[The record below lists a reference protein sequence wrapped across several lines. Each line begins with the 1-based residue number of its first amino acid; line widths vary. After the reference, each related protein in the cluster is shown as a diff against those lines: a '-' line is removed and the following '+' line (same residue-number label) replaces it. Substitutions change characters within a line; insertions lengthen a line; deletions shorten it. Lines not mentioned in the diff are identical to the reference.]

1 MENIRIST
9 YFFVFL
15 YMNTSFFRY
24 FCNTFHINRL
34 KNWLMNKKT
43 ILCIE
48 GFMMLLLATFLPLKI
63 GAQRVYQ
70 LSVDNVLPTNYIRT
84 IQQDKYGYLWFATT
98 SGLVRYDGYQ
108 TEVLKPSTAG
118 NRKFMQ
124 DSRILGIKPWGD
136 RFLWIRL
143 RGRLYSCYDIEKN
156 AFVDF
161 TGNGSYSQPIKGYTL
176 LSASEMMVWNEKGE
190 GKRIRFDGKNFAS
203 VKMSLPAS
211 DVINYIQA
219 GKKEL
224 LVAGDG
230 TIYQYKNGKF
240 VNIFS
245 SFVNKSVRKVTEAF
259 YWGGSVFLT
268 TNDGIYQYL
277 IESRQLVR
285 SAYNPKQ
292 PHVVLDNMGNA
303 IILAFDGS
311 DVFYLTSKKTYH
323 FEGIYN
329 QHLLQLNSEP
339 RYQFYAA
346 SDGKLWIST
355 YGNGLFSYDTQK
367 EKLESYADL
376 LPSPYIYT
384 PFVDKA
390 HNLWVSLENMGV
402 YVINFAQSEASY
414 LYYNCDRS
422 GINHEDDVRLLERVG
437 KSIYISNM
445 QNGSKVADGLLKN
458 FRSFDGYHDDVTAV
472 AQDAQGKLF
481 VGTRKNGIFDV
492 DGGRNHV
499 HSDDP
504 ASLGKGKL
512 SDILF
517 DRKNRMWVSLFDSG
531 LEVYL
536 NGKFVHVIESKS
548 LQARNM
554 EMDKLGN
561 IWLCTS
567 RGALR
572 FNPDEILRNHKA
584 FQMIHVSPTDQVN
597 DEVHSVYEDSKGRIW
612 IGSIGNGVKMI
623 DGKDTITYTTRD
635 GLADNNVQSIVEHR
649 KSGDVWL
656 GTDNGIS
663 RFRKGTF
670 NNFYFGANSL
680 ENACTEDNAVEL
692 DNGNLAFATHH
703 GVMTFNPGD
712 IHESKPAFPLAI
724 TKIEAN
730 GISIGELEEDEARL
744 DGTLTRAREFS
755 ISYHLNSLTFYFS
768 DFYYAKKNGSS
779 FTYYLKG
786 YDKGWSNLSRI
797 NFAQYR
803 NLPVGH
809 YTLHVRSCN
818 ANGVWSPEEV
828 TLKIEVRPP
837 FYATWW
843 AYLIYIALV
852 ALAIYYVYVNFRRIN
867 NLRNKVKVEN
877 QLTEYKLRFF
887 TNISHEFR
895 TPLTIIKGDMDRL
908 KTVDKVPGEMKQPL
922 SSMAKSVER
931 MMRLINQ
938 LLEFRK
944 MQNDKLQLALEK
956 TDVIAFLQDI
966 FLNFSNI
973 AEGKHINF
981 MFLPFDKSYEM
992 YVDRNYLD
1000 KIIYNLLSNALK
1012 YTPSHGDV
1020 ALRVSLNA
1028 NQHLLISVEDTGVGV
1043 EKAKQ
1048 GLLFQRFNRS
1058 SYSHDSIGIGL
1069 HLTAELVRVH
1079 HGEISYHDNQPHGS
1093 IFRVELP
1100 VDEKVYEEKD
1110 FMAVDNAVT
1119 QEENSKPRTVLEMEY
1134 REMPPKPLNHYR
1146 VLVVED
1152 DNDVRE
1158 FLKNELQRYF
1168 EIDLAADGQE
1178 AWEKMKEQKPDLV
1191 VSDVMMPRMSGYQL
1205 VKKVRSDSAL
1215 ADLPFILLTA
1225 LTADDKKLKGIDA
1238 GADAYIEKPFH
1249 TDILIAT
1256 CCQLLE
1262 QRNHLKQ
1269 VYGQQPA
1276 GSAKA
1281 VAPEV
1286 IRDEQDKKF
1295 QAVLDAWLAEHIT
1308 DPQLNIDSFA
1318 ESMGYGRTTFYKKM
1332 KSITGTTPN
1341 DYIRTLRMNKA
1352 AELLKDD
1359 RLTVAEVGYQVGIDD
1374 PYYFSKSF
1382 KNFFGVSP
1390 TKYRTGK

>member
-1 MENIRIST
+1 
-9 YFFVFL
+9 
-15 YMNTSFFRY
+15 
-24 FCNTFHINRL
+24 
-34 KNWLMNKKT
+34 MNKKR
-43 ILCIE
+43 ILRIE
-48 GFMMLLLATFLPLKI
+48 GFIMLLLATFLSPEI
-63 GAQRVYQ
+63 CAQSVYQ
-70 LSVDNVLPTNYIRT
+70 LSVENVLPTNYVRT

-98 SGLVRYDGYQ
+98 SGLARYDGYQ

-124 DSRILGIKPWGD
+124 DSRILGIKLWGD
-136 RFLWIRL
+136 RFLWVRL

-176 LSASEMMVWNEKGE
+176 LSASEMMAWNEKGE
-190 GKRIRFDGKNFAS
+190 GMRISFDGKNFAS
-203 VKMSLPAS
+203 VKMSFPVS
-211 DVINYIQA
+211 DVVNYIQA

-245 SFVNKSVRKVTEAF
+245 TFVNKSVRNVTEAS
-259 YWGGSVFLT
+259 YWGGSIFLT
-268 TNDGIYQYL
+268 TNDGIYQYQL
-277 IESRQLVR
+277 ESRQMVR

-292 PHVVLDNMGNA
+292 PHVGLDNMGNA
-303 IILAFDGS
+303 IILALDGS

-323 FEGIYN
+323 FGGIYN
-329 QHLLQLNSEP
+329 QQLLQLNSEP
-339 RYQFYAA
+339 RYQFYVA

-355 YGNGLFSYDTQK
+355 YGNGLFSYDTQN

-376 LPSPYIYT
+376 LPSPYVYT

-414 LYYNCDRS
+414 LYYNGDKAS
-422 GINHEDDVRLLERVG
+422 INHEDDVRLLKRVG
-437 KSIYISNM
+437 KRIYLSNM
-445 QNGSKVADGLLKN
+445 QNGSKVADGLLKGL
-458 FRSFDGYHDDVTAV
+458 RSFDGYHDDVTAV
-472 AQDAQGKLF
+472 AQDAKGKLF

-517 DRKNRMWVSLFDSG
+517 DRKNRMWVSLFDAG

-554 EMDKLGN
+554 EMDKQGN

-572 FNPDEILRNHKA
+572 FYPDEILRNHKA
-584 FQMIHVSPTDQVN
+584 YQMIHVSPTDQVN

-649 KSGDVWL
+649 QSGDVWL

-755 ISYHLNSLTFYFS
+755 ISYHLNSLTFHFS

-852 ALAIYYVYVNFRRIN
+852 VLAIYYVYVNFRRIN

-1048 GLLFQRFNRS
+1048 DLLFQRFNRS

-1100 VDEKVYEEKD
+1100 VDEKVYGEKD
-1110 FMAVDNAVT
+1110 FMAVDNVVT
-1119 QEENSKPRTVLEMEY
+1119 LEENSKPRTVLEMEY

-1158 FLKNELQRYF
+1158 FLKNELLRYF

-1205 VKKVRSDSAL
+1205 VKKVRNDSAL

-1269 VYGQQPA
+1269 VYGQQPV
-1276 GSAKA
+1276 GSTKA

-1286 IRDEQDKKF
+1286 IKDEQDQKF
-1295 QAVLDAWLAEHIT
+1295 QTILDVWLVEHIA

-1318 ESMGYGRTTFYKKM
+1318 ESMGYGRTTFYKKI
-1332 KSITGTTPN
+1332 KRITGTTPN
-1341 DYIRTLRMNKA
+1341 DYIRSLRMNKA

-1359 RLTVAEVGYQVGIDD
+1359 RLTVAEVGYQVGIGD

-1382 KNFFGVSP
+1382 KSFFGVSP

>member
-1 MENIRIST
+1 
-9 YFFVFL
+9 
-15 YMNTSFFRY
+15 
-24 FCNTFHINRL
+24 
-34 KNWLMNKKT
+34 MNKKT
-43 ILCIE
+43 ILCVE

-63 GAQRVYQ
+63 GAQSVYQ
-70 LSVDNVLPTNYIRT
+70 LSVDN
-84 IQQDKYGYLWFATT
+84 
-98 SGLVRYDGYQ
+98 
-108 TEVLKPSTAG
+108 E
-118 NRKFMQ
+118 
-124 DSRILGIKPWGD
+124 PWGD

-203 VKMSLPAS
+203 VKMSLPVS

-230 TIYQYKNGKF
+230 TIYQCKNGKF

-245 SFVNKSVRKVTEAF
+245 AFLNKSVRKVMEAS
-259 YWGGSVFLT
+259 YWGESIFLT

-292 PHVVLDNMGNA
+292 PHVVQDNMGNA

-376 LPSPYIYT
+376 LPSPYVYT

-414 LYYNCDRS
+414 LYYNGDRS
-422 GINHEDDVRLLERVG
+422 GINHEDDVRLLKRVG
-437 KSIYISNM
+437 NKIYISNLQISNM
-445 QNGSKVADGLLKN
+445 QNGSKVADGQLKN
-458 FRSFDGYHDDVTAV
+458 FRSFDSYHDDITSV
-472 AQDAQGKLF
+472 AQDAKGKLY
-481 VGTRKNGIFDV
+481 VGTRKKGVFDV
-492 DGGRNHV
+492 DGGKNHV
-499 HSDDP
+499 HSDSP
-504 ASLGKGKL
+504 ESIGKGKL

-517 DRKNRMWVSLFDSG
+517 DQKNRMWVSLFDAG

-536 NGKFVHVIESKS
+536 NGKFIHVIESKS

-554 EMDKLGN
+554 EMDKQGN

-649 KSGDVWL
+649 QSGDVWL

-744 DGTLTRAREFS
+744 DGPLTRAREFS

-786 YDKGWSNLSRI
+786 YDKSWSNLSRI

-818 ANGVWSPEEV
+818 ANGVWSPKEV

-895 TPLTIIKGDMDRL
+895 TPLTIIKGDIDRL

-1028 NQHLLISVEDTGVGV
+1028 NQHLLISVEDTGVGI
-1043 EKAKQ
+1043 EKSKQ
-1048 GLLFQRFNRS
+1048 EQLFQRFNRS

-1110 FMAVDNAVT
+1110 FMAEDNAVT
-1119 QEENSKPRTVLEMEY
+1119 QEENSKPRTALELEY

-1178 AWEKMKEQKPDLV
+1178 AWEKILEQKPDLV

-1215 ADLPFILLTA
+1215 TDLPFILLTA

-1269 VYGQQPA
+1269 VYGQQSA
-1276 GSAKA
+1276 GSVKA
-1281 VAPEV
+1281 AAPEV

-1295 QAVLDAWLAEHIT
+1295 QAVLDVWLAEHIA

-1318 ESMGYGRTTFYKKM
+1318 ESMGYGRTTFYKKI
-1332 KSITGTTPN
+1332 KRITGTTPN
-1341 DYIRTLRMNKA
+1341 DYIRSLRMNKA

-1359 RLTVAEVGYQVGIDD
+1359 RLTVAEVGYQVGIGD

-1390 TKYRTGK
+1390 TKYRTGQ

>member
-1 MENIRIST
+1 
-9 YFFVFL
+9 
-15 YMNTSFFRY
+15 
-24 FCNTFHINRL
+24 
-34 KNWLMNKKT
+34 MNKKR
-43 ILCIE
+43 ILRIE
-48 GFMMLLLATFLPLKI
+48 GFIMLLLATFLSSEI
-63 GAQRVYQ
+63 CAQSVYQ
-70 LSVDNVLPTNYIRT
+70 LSVENVLPTNYVRT

-98 SGLVRYDGYQ
+98 SGLARYDGYQ

-124 DSRILGIKPWGD
+124 DSRILGIKLWGD
-136 RFLWIRL
+136 RFLWVRL

-161 TGNGSYSQPIKGYTL
+161 TGNGSYSQPIKGYTF

-190 GKRIRFDGKNFAS
+190 GKRISFDGKDFAS
-203 VKMSLPAS
+203 VKMLFPVS
-211 DVINYIQA
+211 DVVNYIQA

-245 SFVNKSVRKVTEAF
+245 TFVNKSVRNVTEAS
-259 YWGGSVFLT
+259 YWGGSIFLT
-268 TNDGIYQYL
+268 TNDGIYQYQL
-277 IESRQLVR
+277 ESRQMVR

-323 FEGIYN
+323 FGGIYN
-329 QHLLQLNSEP
+329 QQLLQLNSEP

-355 YGNGLFSYDTQK
+355 YGNGLFSYDIQK

-376 LPSPYIYT
+376 LPSPYVYT

-402 YVINFAQSEASY
+402 YVINFAQSEARY
-414 LYYNCDRS
+414 LYYNGDRS
-422 GINHEDDVRLLERVG
+422 GINHEDDVRLLKRVG
-437 KSIYISNM
+437 KRIYISNM

-458 FRSFDGYHDDVTAV
+458 FRSFDSYHDDITAV

-499 HSDDP
+499 HSYNP

-517 DRKNRMWVSLFDSG
+517 DRKNRMWVSLFDAG

-536 NGKFVHVIESKS
+536 NGKFIHVIESKS

-554 EMDKLGN
+554 EMDKQGN

-567 RGALR
+567 RGVLR

-649 KSGDVWL
+649 QSGDVWL

-663 RFRKGTF
+663 RFRKGAF

-692 DNGNLAFATHH
+692 DNGNLAFATLH

-843 AYLIYIALV
+843 AYLIYIVLV
-852 ALAIYYVYVNFRRIN
+852 VLAIYYVYVNFRRIN

-1020 ALRVSLNA
+1020 ALRISLND

-1048 GLLFQRFNRS
+1048 DLLFQRFNRS

-1100 VDEKVYEEKD
+1100 VDEKVYGEKD
-1110 FMAVDNAVT
+1110 FMAMDNAVT
-1119 QEENSKPRTVLEMEY
+1119 LEENSKPRTVLEMEY

-1178 AWEKMKEQKPDLV
+1178 AWEKIQEQKPALV

-1269 VYGQQPA
+1269 VYGQQPV
-1276 GSAKA
+1276 GSTKA

-1286 IRDEQDKKF
+1286 IKDEQDQKF
-1295 QAVLDAWLAEHIT
+1295 QIVLDVWLAEHIA

-1318 ESMGYGRTTFYKKM
+1318 ESMGYGRTTFYKKI
-1332 KSITGTTPN
+1332 KRITGTTPN
-1341 DYIRTLRMNKA
+1341 DYIRSLRMNKA

-1359 RLTVAEVGYQVGIDD
+1359 RLTVAEVGYQVGIGD

-1382 KNFFGVSP
+1382 KSFFGVSP

>member
-1 MENIRIST
+1 
-9 YFFVFL
+9 
-15 YMNTSFFRY
+15 
-24 FCNTFHINRL
+24 
-34 KNWLMNKKT
+34 MNKKR
-43 ILCIE
+43 ILRIE
-48 GFMMLLLATFLPLKI
+48 GFIMLLLATFLSPEI
-63 GAQRVYQ
+63 CAQSVYQ
-70 LSVDNVLPTNYIRT
+70 LSVENVLPTNYVRT

-98 SGLVRYDGYQ
+98 SGLARYDGYQ

-124 DSRILGIKPWGD
+124 DSRILGIKLWGD
-136 RFLWIRL
+136 RFLWVRL

-156 AFVDF
+156 AFVDY
-161 TGNGSYSQPIKGYTL
+161 TGNGSYSQPIKGYTF

-190 GKRIRFDGKNFAS
+190 GMRISFDGNNFAS
-203 VKMSLPAS
+203 VKMSFPVS
-211 DVINYIQA
+211 DVVNYIQA

-245 SFVNKSVRKVTEAF
+245 TFVNKSVRNVTEAS
-259 YWGGSVFLT
+259 YWGGSIFLT
-268 TNDGIYQYL
+268 TNDGIYQYQL
-277 IESRQLVR
+277 ESRQMVR

-323 FEGIYN
+323 FGGIYN
-329 QHLLQLNSEP
+329 QQLLQLNSEP

-355 YGNGLFSYDTQK
+355 YGNGLFSYDIQK

-376 LPSPYIYT
+376 LPSPYVYT

-402 YVINFAQSEASY
+402 YVINFAQSEARY
-414 LYYNCDRS
+414 LYYNGDRS
-422 GINHEDDVRLLERVG
+422 GINHEDDVRLLKRVG
-437 KSIYISNM
+437 KRIYISNM

-458 FRSFDGYHDDVTAV
+458 FRSFDSYHDDITAV

-499 HSDDP
+499 HSDNP

-517 DRKNRMWVSLFDSG
+517 DRKNRMWVSLFDAG

-536 NGKFVHVIESKS
+536 NGKFIHVIESKS

-554 EMDKLGN
+554 EMDKQGN

-567 RGALR
+567 RGVLR

-649 KSGDVWL
+649 QSGDVWL

-680 ENACTEDNAVEL
+680 ENACTEDNVVEL

-712 IHESKPAFPLAI
+712 IHENKPAFPLAI

-730 GISIGELEEDEARL
+730 GISIEELEGDEARL

-786 YDKGWSNLSRI
+786 YDKDWSNLSRI

-1028 NQHLLISVEDTGVGV
+1028 YQHLLISVEDTGVGI
-1043 EKAKQ
+1043 EKSKQ
-1048 GLLFQRFNRS
+1048 ELLFQRFNRS

-1100 VDEKVYEEKD
+1100 VDEKVYGEKD
-1110 FMAVDNAVT
+1110 FMAMDNAVT
-1119 QEENSKPRTVLEMEY
+1119 LEENSKPRTVLEMEY

-1178 AWEKMKEQKPDLV
+1178 AWEKIQEQKPALV

-1269 VYGQQPA
+1269 VYGQQPV
-1276 GSAKA
+1276 GSTKA

-1286 IRDEQDKKF
+1286 IKDEQDQRF
-1295 QAVLDAWLAEHIT
+1295 QTVLDVWLAEHIA

-1318 ESMGYGRTTFYKKM
+1318 ESMGYGRTTFYKKI
-1332 KSITGTTPN
+1332 KRITGTTPN
-1341 DYIRTLRMNKA
+1341 DYIRSLRMNKA

-1359 RLTVAEVGYQVGIDD
+1359 RLTVAEVGYQVGIGD

-1382 KNFFGVSP
+1382 KSFFGVSP

>member
-1 MENIRIST
+1 M
-9 YFFVFL
+9 
-15 YMNTSFFRY
+15 
-24 FCNTFHINRL
+24 
-34 KNWLMNKKT
+34 
-43 ILCIE
+43 
-48 GFMMLLLATFLPLKI
+48 
-63 GAQRVYQ
+63 
-70 LSVDNVLPTNYIRT
+70 
-84 IQQDKYGYLWFATT
+84 
-98 SGLVRYDGYQ
+98 
-108 TEVLKPSTAG
+108 
-118 NRKFMQ
+118 
-124 DSRILGIKPWGD
+124 
-136 RFLWIRL
+136 
-143 RGRLYSCYDIEKN
+143 
-156 AFVDF
+156 
-161 TGNGSYSQPIKGYTL
+161 
-176 LSASEMMVWNEKGE
+176 
-190 GKRIRFDGKNFAS
+190 
-203 VKMSLPAS
+203 
-211 DVINYIQA
+211 
-219 GKKEL
+219 
-224 LVAGDG
+224 
-230 TIYQYKNGKF
+230 
-240 VNIFS
+240 
-245 SFVNKSVRKVTEAF
+245 
-259 YWGGSVFLT
+259 
-268 TNDGIYQYL
+268 
-277 IESRQLVR
+277 
-285 SAYNPKQ
+285 
-292 PHVVLDNMGNA
+292 
-303 IILAFDGS
+303 
-311 DVFYLTSKKTYH
+311 
-323 FEGIYN
+323 
-329 QHLLQLNSEP
+329 
-339 RYQFYAA
+339 
-346 SDGKLWIST
+346 
-355 YGNGLFSYDTQK
+355 
-367 EKLESYADL
+367 
-376 LPSPYIYT
+376 
-384 PFVDKA
+384 
-390 HNLWVSLENMGV
+390 
-402 YVINFAQSEASY
+402 
-414 LYYNCDRS
+414 
-422 GINHEDDVRLLERVG
+422 
-437 KSIYISNM
+437 
-445 QNGSKVADGLLKN
+445 
-458 FRSFDGYHDDVTAV
+458 
-472 AQDAQGKLF
+472 
-481 VGTRKNGIFDV
+481 
-492 DGGRNHV
+492 
-499 HSDDP
+499 
-504 ASLGKGKL
+504 
-512 SDILF
+512 
-517 DRKNRMWVSLFDSG
+517 
-531 LEVYL
+531 
-536 NGKFVHVIESKS
+536 
-548 LQARNM
+548 
-554 EMDKLGN
+554 
-561 IWLCTS
+561 
-567 RGALR
+567 
-572 FNPDEILRNHKA
+572 
-584 FQMIHVSPTDQVN
+584 
-597 DEVHSVYEDSKGRIW
+597 
-612 IGSIGNGVKMI
+612 
-623 DGKDTITYTTRD
+623 
-635 GLADNNVQSIVEHR
+635 
-649 KSGDVWL
+649 
-656 GTDNGIS
+656 
-663 RFRKGTF
+663 
-670 NNFYFGANSL
+670 
-680 ENACTEDNAVEL
+680 
-692 DNGNLAFATHH
+692 
-703 GVMTFNPGD
+703 
-712 IHESKPAFPLAI
+712 
-724 TKIEAN
+724 
-730 GISIGELEEDEARL
+730 
-744 DGTLTRAREFS
+744 
-755 ISYHLNSLTFYFS
+755 
-768 DFYYAKKNGSS
+768 
-779 FTYYLKG
+779 
-786 YDKGWSNLSRI
+786 
-797 NFAQYR
+797 
-803 NLPVGH
+803 
-809 YTLHVRSCN
+809 
-818 ANGVWSPEEV
+818 
-828 TLKIEVRPP
+828 
-837 FYATWW
+837 
-843 AYLIYIALV
+843 

-908 KTVDKVPGEMKQPL
+908 KTVDKMSGEMKLPL

-1048 GLLFQRFNRS
+1048 DLLFQRFNRS

-1119 QEENSKPRTVLEMEY
+1119 QEENSKPRTALEMEY

-1178 AWEKMKEQKPDLV
+1178 AWEKMQEQKPALV

-1205 VKKVRSDSAL
+1205 VKKVRSDSTL

>member
-1 MENIRIST
+1 
-9 YFFVFL
+9 
-15 YMNTSFFRY
+15 
-24 FCNTFHINRL
+24 
-34 KNWLMNKKT
+34 MNKKT

-63 GAQRVYQ
+63 GAQSVYQ
-70 LSVDNVLPTNYIRT
+70 LSVDNVLPTNYVRT

-203 VKMSLPAS
+203 VKMSLPVS

-230 TIYQYKNGKF
+230 TIYQCKNGKF

-245 SFVNKSVRKVTEAF
+245 AFLNKSVRKVMEAS
-259 YWGGSVFLT
+259 YWGESIFLT

-292 PHVVLDNMGNA
+292 PHVVQDNMGNA

-376 LPSPYIYT
+376 LPSPYVYT

-414 LYYNCDRS
+414 LYYNGDRS
-422 GINHEDDVRLLERVG
+422 GINHEDDVRLLKRVG

-445 QNGSKVADGLLKN
+445 QNGSKVADGQLKN
-458 FRSFDGYHDDVTAV
+458 FRSFDSYHDDITSV
-472 AQDAQGKLF
+472 AQDAKGKLY
-481 VGTRKNGIFDV
+481 VGTRKKGVFDV
-492 DGGRNHV
+492 DGGKNHV
-499 HSDDP
+499 HSDSP
-504 ASLGKGKL
+504 ESIGKGKL

-517 DRKNRMWVSLFDSG
+517 DQKNRMWVSLFDAG

-536 NGKFVHVIESKS
+536 NGKFIHVIESRS

-554 EMDKLGN
+554 EMDKQGN

-649 KSGDVWL
+649 QSGDVWL

-744 DGTLTRAREFS
+744 DGPLTRAREFS

-786 YDKGWSNLSRI
+786 YDKSWSNLSRI

-818 ANGVWSPEEV
+818 ANGVWSPKEV

-895 TPLTIIKGDMDRL
+895 TPLTIIKGDIDRL

-1028 NQHLLISVEDTGVGV
+1028 NQHLLISVEDTGVGI
-1043 EKAKQ
+1043 EKSKQ
-1048 GLLFQRFNRS
+1048 EQLFQRFNRS

-1110 FMAVDNAVT
+1110 FMAEDNAVT
-1119 QEENSKPRTVLEMEY
+1119 QEENSKPRTALELEY

-1178 AWEKMKEQKPDLV
+1178 AWEKILEQKPDLV

-1215 ADLPFILLTA
+1215 TDLPFILLTA

-1269 VYGQQPA
+1269 VYGQQSA
-1276 GSAKA
+1276 GSVKA
-1281 VAPEV
+1281 AAPEV

-1295 QAVLDAWLAEHIT
+1295 QAVLDVWLAEHIA

-1318 ESMGYGRTTFYKKM
+1318 ESMGYGRTTFYKKI
-1332 KSITGTTPN
+1332 KRITGTTPN
-1341 DYIRTLRMNKA
+1341 DYIRSLRMNKA

-1359 RLTVAEVGYQVGIDD
+1359 RLTVAEVGYQVGIGD

-1390 TKYRTGK
+1390 TKYRTGQ

>member
-1 MENIRIST
+1 
-9 YFFVFL
+9 
-15 YMNTSFFRY
+15 
-24 FCNTFHINRL
+24 
-34 KNWLMNKKT
+34 MNKKM
-43 ILCIE
+43 ILRIV

-63 GAQRVYQ
+63 GAQSVYQ
-70 LSVDNVLPTNYIRT
+70 LSVDNVLPTNYVRT

-98 SGLVRYDGYQ
+98 SGLARYDGYQ
-108 TEVLKPSTAG
+108 TEVLKPSTVG

-124 DSRILGIKPWGD
+124 DFRILSIKPWGD

-143 RGRLYSCYDIEKN
+143 RGRLYCCYDIEKN

-161 TGNGSYSQPIKGYTL
+161 TGNGSYGQPIKCYTL

-203 VKMSLPAS
+203 VKMSLPVS

-219 GKKEL
+219 EKKEL

-245 SFVNKSVRKVTEAF
+245 AFVNKSVRKVTEAS
-259 YWGGSVFLT
+259 YWGGSIFLT

-277 IESRQLVR
+277 LESRQLVR

-303 IILAFDGS
+303 IVLALDGS

-355 YGNGLFSYDTQK
+355 NGNGLFSYDTQR

-376 LPSPYIYT
+376 LPSPYVYAT
-384 PFVDKA
+384 FVDKA
-390 HNLWVSLENMGV
+390 HNLWVSQENMGV

-414 LYYNCDRS
+414 LYYNGDKS
-422 GINHEDDVRLLERVG
+422 GINHEDDVRLLKRVG
-437 KSIYISNM
+437 KRIYLSNM
-445 QNGSKVADGLLKN
+445 QNGSKVADGQLKN
-458 FRSFDGYHDDVTAV
+458 LRSFDGYHDDVTAV
-472 AQDAQGKLF
+472 AQDAKGKLY

-499 HSDDP
+499 YSDNP

-517 DRKNRMWVSLFDSG
+517 DRKNRMWVSLFGSG

-536 NGKFVHVIESKS
+536 NGKFIHVIESKS

-554 EMDKLGN
+554 EMDKQGN

-584 FQMIHVSPTDQVN
+584 FQMIYVSPTDQVN

-649 KSGDVWL
+649 QSGDVWL

-703 GVMTFNPGD
+703 GVMIFNPGD

-768 DFYYAKKNGSS
+768 DFYYAKKNGSL

-837 FYATWW
+837 FYASWW

-908 KTVDKVPGEMKQPL
+908 KTVDKMSGEMKLPL

-1048 GLLFQRFNRS
+1048 DLLFQRFNRS

-1079 HGEISYHDNQPHGS
+1079 HGEISYQDNQPHGS

-1100 VDEKVYEEKD
+1100 VDEKMYEAKD

-1119 QEENSKPRTVLEMEY
+1119 LEENSKPRTVLEMEY

-1158 FLKNELQRYF
+1158 FLRNELQRYF
-1168 EIDLAADGQE
+1168 EIQLAAEGQE
-1178 AWEKMKEQKPDLV
+1178 AWERIQEQKPDLV

-1205 VKKVRSDSAL
+1205 VKKVREDVKFT
-1215 ADLPFILLTA
+1215 DLPIILLTA

-1269 VYGQQPA
+1269 MYGQQPA
-1276 GSAKA
+1276 GSPKA
-1281 VAPEV
+1281 AVPEV
-1286 IRDEQDKKF
+1286 IKDEQDKKF

-1318 ESMGYGRTTFYKKM
+1318 ESMGYGRTTFYKKI
-1332 KSITGTTPN
+1332 KRITGTTPN
-1341 DYIRTLRMNKA
+1341 DYIRSLRMNKA

-1359 RLTVAEVGYQVGIDD
+1359 RLTVSEVGYQVGIGD

-1382 KNFFGVSP
+1382 KSFFGVSP

>member
-1 MENIRIST
+1 
-9 YFFVFL
+9 
-15 YMNTSFFRY
+15 
-24 FCNTFHINRL
+24 
-34 KNWLMNKKT
+34 MNKKM
-43 ILCIE
+43 ILRIV
-48 GFMMLLLATFLPLKI
+48 GFMMLLLATFLPLKT
-63 GAQRVYQ
+63 GAQSVYQ
-70 LSVDNVLPTNYIRT
+70 LSVDNVLPTNYVRT

-98 SGLVRYDGYQ
+98 SGLACYDGYQ
-108 TEVLKPSTAG
+108 TEVLKPSTVG

-124 DSRILGIKPWGD
+124 DFRILSIKPWGD

-230 TIYQYKNGKF
+230 TIYQCKNGKF

-245 SFVNKSVRKVTEAF
+245 AFVNQSVRKVTEAS
-259 YWGGSVFLT
+259 YWGGSIFLT

-303 IILAFDGS
+303 IILALDGS

-329 QHLLQLNSEP
+329 QHLLQLNSET

-376 LPSPYIYT
+376 LPSPYVYT
-384 PFVDKA
+384 LFVDKA

-402 YVINFAQSEASY
+402 YVINFAQSEARY
-414 LYYNCDRS
+414 LYYNGDRS
-422 GINHEDDVRLLERVG
+422 GINHEDDVRLLKRVG
-437 KSIYISNM
+437 KRIYLSNM
-445 QNGSKVADGLLKN
+445 QNGSKVADGQLKN
-458 FRSFDGYHDDVTAV
+458 LRSFDGYHDDVTAV
-472 AQDAQGKLF
+472 AQDAKGKLY

-492 DGGRNHV
+492 DGGRNHM
-499 HSDDP
+499 HSDNP

-517 DRKNRMWVSLFDSG
+517 DRKNRMWVSLFGSG

-536 NGKFVHVIESKS
+536 NGKFIHVIESKS

-554 EMDKLGN
+554 EMDKQGN

-649 KSGDVWL
+649 QSGDVWL

-730 GISIGELEEDEARL
+730 GISIGELEGDEVRL
-744 DGTLTRAREFS
+744 DGTLTRARDFS

-786 YDKGWSNLSRI
+786 YDKDWSNLSRI

-837 FYATWW
+837 FYAT
-843 AYLIYIALV
+843 
-852 ALAIYYVYVNFRRIN
+852 
-867 NLRNKVKVEN
+867 
-877 QLTEYKLRFF
+877 
-887 TNISHEFR
+887 
-895 TPLTIIKGDMDRL
+895 
-908 KTVDKVPGEMKQPL
+908 
-922 SSMAKSVER
+922 
-931 MMRLINQ
+931 
-938 LLEFRK
+938 
-944 MQNDKLQLALEK
+944 
-956 TDVIAFLQDI
+956 
-966 FLNFSNI
+966 
-973 AEGKHINF
+973 
-981 MFLPFDKSYEM
+981 
-992 YVDRNYLD
+992 
-1000 KIIYNLLSNALK
+1000 
-1012 YTPSHGDV
+1012 
-1020 ALRVSLNA
+1020 
-1028 NQHLLISVEDTGVGV
+1028 
-1043 EKAKQ
+1043 
-1048 GLLFQRFNRS
+1048 
-1058 SYSHDSIGIGL
+1058 
-1069 HLTAELVRVH
+1069 
-1079 HGEISYHDNQPHGS
+1079 
-1093 IFRVELP
+1093 
-1100 VDEKVYEEKD
+1100 
-1110 FMAVDNAVT
+1110 
-1119 QEENSKPRTVLEMEY
+1119 
-1134 REMPPKPLNHYR
+1134 
-1146 VLVVED
+1146 
-1152 DNDVRE
+1152 
-1158 FLKNELQRYF
+1158 
-1168 EIDLAADGQE
+1168 
-1178 AWEKMKEQKPDLV
+1178 
-1191 VSDVMMPRMSGYQL
+1191 
-1205 VKKVRSDSAL
+1205 
-1215 ADLPFILLTA
+1215 
-1225 LTADDKKLKGIDA
+1225 
-1238 GADAYIEKPFH
+1238 
-1249 TDILIAT
+1249 
-1256 CCQLLE
+1256 
-1262 QRNHLKQ
+1262 
-1269 VYGQQPA
+1269 
-1276 GSAKA
+1276 
-1281 VAPEV
+1281 
-1286 IRDEQDKKF
+1286 
-1295 QAVLDAWLAEHIT
+1295 
-1308 DPQLNIDSFA
+1308 
-1318 ESMGYGRTTFYKKM
+1318 
-1332 KSITGTTPN
+1332 
-1341 DYIRTLRMNKA
+1341 
-1352 AELLKDD
+1352 
-1359 RLTVAEVGYQVGIDD
+1359 
-1374 PYYFSKSF
+1374 
-1382 KNFFGVSP
+1382 
-1390 TKYRTGK
+1390 

>member
-1 MENIRIST
+1 
-9 YFFVFL
+9 
-15 YMNTSFFRY
+15 
-24 FCNTFHINRL
+24 
-34 KNWLMNKKT
+34 MNKKM
-43 ILCIE
+43 ILRIV
-48 GFMMLLLATFLPLKI
+48 GFMMLLLATFLPLKT
-63 GAQRVYQ
+63 GAQSVYQ
-70 LSVDNVLPTNYIRT
+70 LSVDNVLPTNYVRT

-98 SGLVRYDGYQ
+98 SGLACYDGYQ
-108 TEVLKPSTAG
+108 TEVLKPSTVG

-124 DSRILGIKPWGD
+124 DFRILSIKPWGD

-230 TIYQYKNGKF
+230 TIYQCKNGKF

-245 SFVNKSVRKVTEAF
+245 AFVNQSVRKVTEAS
-259 YWGGSVFLT
+259 YWGGSIFLT

-303 IILAFDGS
+303 IILALDGS

-329 QHLLQLNSEP
+329 QHLLQLNSET

-376 LPSPYIYT
+376 LPSPYVYT
-384 PFVDKA
+384 LFVDKA

-402 YVINFAQSEASY
+402 YVINFAQSEARY
-414 LYYNCDRS
+414 LYYNGDRS
-422 GINHEDDVRLLERVG
+422 GINHEDDVRLLKRVG
-437 KSIYISNM
+437 KRIYLSNM
-445 QNGSKVADGLLKN
+445 QNGSKVADGQLKN
-458 FRSFDGYHDDVTAV
+458 LRSFDGYHDDVTAV
-472 AQDAQGKLF
+472 AQDAKGKLY

-492 DGGRNHV
+492 DGGRNHM
-499 HSDDP
+499 HSDNP

-517 DRKNRMWVSLFDSG
+517 DRKNRMWVSLFGSG

-536 NGKFVHVIESKS
+536 NGKFIHVIESKS

-554 EMDKLGN
+554 EMDKQGN

-649 KSGDVWL
+649 QSGDVWL

-730 GISIGELEEDEARL
+730 GISIGELEGDEVRL
-744 DGTLTRAREFS
+744 DGTLTRARDFS

-786 YDKGWSNLSRI
+786 YDKDWSNLSRI

-908 KTVDKVPGEMKQPL
+908 KTVDKIPGEMKQPL

-956 TDVIAFLQDI
+956 TDVIAFMQDI
-966 FLNFSNI
+966 FLNFSNV

-1048 GLLFQRFNRS
+1048 DLLFQRFNRS

-1079 HGEISYHDNQPHGS
+1079 HGEISYQDNQPHGS

-1100 VDEKVYEEKD
+1100 VDEKMYEAKD

-1119 QEENSKPRTVLEMEY
+1119 LEENSKPRTVLEMEY

-1158 FLKNELQRYF
+1158 FLRNELQRYF
-1168 EIDLAADGQE
+1168 EIQLAAEGQE
-1178 AWEKMKEQKPDLV
+1178 AWERIQEQKPDLV

-1205 VKKVRSDSAL
+1205 VKKVREDVKFT
-1215 ADLPFILLTA
+1215 DLPIILLTA

-1269 VYGQQPA
+1269 MYGQQPA
-1276 GSAKA
+1276 GSPKA
-1281 VAPEV
+1281 AVPEV
-1286 IRDEQDKKF
+1286 IKDEQDKKF

-1308 DPQLNIDSFA
+1308 DPQAQYRQFCREHGIWSHH
-1318 ESMGYGRTTFYKKM
+1318 
-1332 KSITGTTPN
+1332 
-1341 DYIRTLRMNKA
+1341 
-1352 AELLKDD
+1352 LL
-1359 RLTVAEVGYQVGIDD
+1359 
-1374 PYYFSKSF
+1374 
-1382 KNFFGVSP
+1382 
-1390 TKYRTGK
+1390 

>member
-1 MENIRIST
+1 
-9 YFFVFL
+9 
-15 YMNTSFFRY
+15 
-24 FCNTFHINRL
+24 
-34 KNWLMNKKT
+34 MNKKR
-43 ILCIE
+43 ILRIE
-48 GFMMLLLATFLPLKI
+48 GFIMLLLATFLSPEI
-63 GAQRVYQ
+63 CAQSVYQ
-70 LSVDNVLPTNYIRT
+70 LSVENVLPTNYVRT

-98 SGLVRYDGYQ
+98 SGLARYDGYQ

-124 DSRILGIKPWGD
+124 DSRILGIKLWGD
-136 RFLWIRL
+136 RFLWVRL

-176 LSASEMMVWNEKGE
+176 LSASEMMAWNEKGE
-190 GKRIRFDGKNFAS
+190 GMRISFDGKNFAS
-203 VKMSLPAS
+203 VKMSFPVS
-211 DVINYIQA
+211 DVVNYIQA

-245 SFVNKSVRKVTEAF
+245 TFVNKSVRNVTEAS
-259 YWGGSVFLT
+259 YWGGSIFLT
-268 TNDGIYQYL
+268 TNDGIYQYQL
-277 IESRQLVR
+277 ESRQMVR

-292 PHVVLDNMGNA
+292 PHVGLDNMGNA
-303 IILAFDGS
+303 IILALDGS

-323 FEGIYN
+323 FGGIYN
-329 QHLLQLNSEP
+329 QQLLQLNSEP
-339 RYQFYAA
+339 RYQFYVA

-355 YGNGLFSYDTQK
+355 YGNGLFSYDTQN

-376 LPSPYIYT
+376 LPSPYVYT

-414 LYYNCDRS
+414 LYYNGDKAS
-422 GINHEDDVRLLERVG
+422 INHEDDVRLLKRVG
-437 KSIYISNM
+437 KRIYLSNM
-445 QNGSKVADGLLKN
+445 QNGSKVADGLLKGL
-458 FRSFDGYHDDVTAV
+458 RSFDGYHDDVTAV
-472 AQDAQGKLF
+472 AQDAKGKLF

-517 DRKNRMWVSLFDSG
+517 DRKNRMWVSLFDAG

-554 EMDKLGN
+554 EMDKQGN

-572 FNPDEILRNHKA
+572 FYPDEILRNHKA
-584 FQMIHVSPTDQVN
+584 YQMIHVSPTDQVN

-649 KSGDVWL
+649 QSGDVWL

-852 ALAIYYVYVNFRRIN
+852 VLAIYYVYVNFRRIN

-1048 GLLFQRFNRS
+1048 DLLFQRFNRS

-1100 VDEKVYEEKD
+1100 VDEKVYGEKD
-1110 FMAVDNAVT
+1110 FMAVDNVVT
-1119 QEENSKPRTVLEMEY
+1119 LEENSKPRTVLEMEY

-1158 FLKNELQRYF
+1158 FLKNELLRYF

-1205 VKKVRSDSAL
+1205 VKKVRNDSAL

-1269 VYGQQPA
+1269 VYGQQPV
-1276 GSAKA
+1276 GSTKA

-1286 IRDEQDKKF
+1286 IKDEQD
-1295 QAVLDAWLAEHIT
+1295 QNSRLYWMSGLLSILPIHNSILIVLPRVWGMVA
-1308 DPQLNIDSFA
+1308 PP
-1318 ESMGYGRTTFYKKM
+1318 
-1332 KSITGTTPN
+1332 SI
-1341 DYIRTLRMNKA
+1341 RR
-1352 AELLKDD
+1352 
-1359 RLTVAEVGYQVGIDD
+1359 
-1374 PYYFSKSF
+1374 
-1382 KNFFGVSP
+1382 
-1390 TKYRTGK
+1390 

>member
-1 MENIRIST
+1 
-9 YFFVFL
+9 
-15 YMNTSFFRY
+15 
-24 FCNTFHINRL
+24 
-34 KNWLMNKKT
+34 MNKKR
-43 ILCIE
+43 ILRIE
-48 GFMMLLLATFLPLKI
+48 GFIMLLLATFLSSEI
-63 GAQRVYQ
+63 CAQSVYQ
-70 LSVDNVLPTNYIRT
+70 LSVENVLPTNYVRT

-98 SGLVRYDGYQ
+98 SGLARYDGYQ

-124 DSRILGIKPWGD
+124 DSRILGIKLWGD
-136 RFLWIRL
+136 RFLWVRL

-161 TGNGSYSQPIKGYTL
+161 TGNGSYSQPIKGYTF

-190 GKRIRFDGKNFAS
+190 GKRISFDGKDFAS
-203 VKMSLPAS
+203 VKMSFPVS
-211 DVINYIQA
+211 DVVNYIQA

-245 SFVNKSVRKVTEAF
+245 TFVNKSVRNVTEAS
-259 YWGGSVFLT
+259 YWGGSIFLT
-268 TNDGIYQYL
+268 TNDGIYQYQL
-277 IESRQLVR
+277 ESRQMVR

-303 IILAFDGS
+303 IILALDGS

-323 FEGIYN
+323 FGGIYN
-329 QHLLQLNSEP
+329 QQLLQLNSEP

-376 LPSPYIYT
+376 LPSPYVYT

-390 HNLWVSLENMGV
+390 HNLWVALENMGV

-414 LYYNCDRS
+414 LYYNGDRAS
-422 GINHEDDVRLLERVG
+422 LNHEDDVRLLKRVG
-437 KSIYISNM
+437 KRIYISNM

-458 FRSFDGYHDDVTAV
+458 LRSFDDYHDDITTV
-472 AQDAQGKLF
+472 AQDAKGRLF

-499 HSDDP
+499 HSDNP

-517 DRKNRMWVSLFDSG
+517 DRKNRMWVSLFDAG

-536 NGKFVHVIESKS
+536 NGKFIHVIESKS

-554 EMDKLGN
+554 EMDKQGY

-584 FQMIHVSPTDQVN
+584 YQMIHVSPTDQVN

-649 KSGDVWL
+649 QSGDVWL

-680 ENACTEDNAVEL
+680 ENACTEDNVVEL

-712 IHESKPAFPLAI
+712 IHENKPAFPLAI

-730 GISIGELEEDEARL
+730 GISIEELEGDEARL

-786 YDKGWSNLSRI
+786 YDKDWSNLSRI

-1020 ALRVSLNA
+1020 ALRISQNA
-1028 NQHLLISVEDTGVGV
+1028 NQHLLISVEDTGVGI
-1043 EKAKQ
+1043 EKSKQ
-1048 GLLFQRFNRS
+1048 ELLFQRFNRS

-1100 VDEKVYEEKD
+1100 VDEKVYGEKG
-1110 FMAVDNAVT
+1110 FMAVDNVVT
-1119 QEENSKPRTVLEMEY
+1119 LEENSKPRTVLEMEY

-1158 FLKNELQRYF
+1158 FLKNELLRYF

-1178 AWEKMKEQKPDLV
+1178 AWEKILEQKPDLV

-1269 VYGQQPA
+1269 VYGQQPV
-1276 GSAKA
+1276 GSTKA

-1286 IRDEQDKKF
+1286 IKDEQDQRF
-1295 QAVLDAWLAEHIT
+1295 QTVLDVWLAEHIA

-1318 ESMGYGRTTFYKKM
+1318 ESMGYGRTTFYKKI
-1332 KSITGTTPN
+1332 KRITGTTPN
-1341 DYIRTLRMNKA
+1341 DYIRSLRMNKA

-1359 RLTVAEVGYQVGIDD
+1359 RLTVAEVGYQVGIGD

-1382 KNFFGVSP
+1382 KSFFGVSP

>member
-1 MENIRIST
+1 
-9 YFFVFL
+9 
-15 YMNTSFFRY
+15 
-24 FCNTFHINRL
+24 
-34 KNWLMNKKT
+34 MNKKR
-43 ILCIE
+43 ILRIE
-48 GFMMLLLATFLPLKI
+48 GFIMLLLATFLSSEI
-63 GAQRVYQ
+63 CAQSVYQ
-70 LSVDNVLPTNYIRT
+70 LSVENVLPTNYVRT

-98 SGLVRYDGYQ
+98 SGLARYDGYQ

-124 DSRILGIKPWGD
+124 DSRILGIKLWGD
-136 RFLWIRL
+136 RFLWVRL

-161 TGNGSYSQPIKGYTL
+161 TGNGSYSQPIKGYTF

-190 GKRIRFDGKNFAS
+190 GKRISFDGKDFAS
-203 VKMSLPAS
+203 VKMLFPVS
-211 DVINYIQA
+211 DVVNYIQA

-245 SFVNKSVRKVTEAF
+245 TFVNKSVRNVTEAS
-259 YWGGSVFLT
+259 YWGGSIFLT
-268 TNDGIYQYL
+268 TNDGIYQYQL
-277 IESRQLVR
+277 ESRQMVR

-323 FEGIYN
+323 FGGIYN
-329 QHLLQLNSEP
+329 QQLLQLNSEP

-355 YGNGLFSYDTQK
+355 YGNGLFSYDIQK

-376 LPSPYIYT
+376 LPSPYVYT

-402 YVINFAQSEASY
+402 YVINFAQSEARY
-414 LYYNCDRS
+414 LYYNGDRS
-422 GINHEDDVRLLERVG
+422 GINHEDDVRLLKRVG
-437 KSIYISNM
+437 KRIYISNM

-458 FRSFDGYHDDVTAV
+458 FRSFDSYHDDITAV

-499 HSDDP
+499 HSDNP

-517 DRKNRMWVSLFDSG
+517 DRKNRMWVSLFDAG

-536 NGKFVHVIESKS
+536 NGKFIHVIESKS

-554 EMDKLGN
+554 EMDKQGN

-567 RGALR
+567 RGVLR

-649 KSGDVWL
+649 QSGDVWL

-663 RFRKGTF
+663 RFRKGAF

-843 AYLIYIALV
+843 AYLIYIVLV
-852 ALAIYYVYVNFRRIN
+852 VLAIYYVYVNFRRIN

-944 MQNDKLQLALEK
+944 MQNDKLQFALEK

-1020 ALRVSLNA
+1020 VLRISLNA
-1028 NQHLLISVEDTGVGV
+1028 NQHLLISVEDTGVGI
-1043 EKAKQ
+1043 EKSKQ
-1048 GLLFQRFNRS
+1048 ELLFQRFNRS

-1069 HLTAELVRVH
+1069 HLTTELVRVH
-1079 HGEISYHDNQPHGS
+1079 HGEISFHDNQPHGS

-1100 VDEKVYEEKD
+1100 VDEKVYGEKD

-1119 QEENSKPRTVLEMEY
+1119 LEENSKPRTVLEMEY

-1178 AWEKMKEQKPDLV
+1178 AWEKMQEQKPDLV

-1269 VYGQQPA
+1269 VYGQQPV
-1276 GSAKA
+1276 GSTKA
-1281 VAPEV
+1281 VAPKV
-1286 IRDEQDKKF
+1286 IKDEQDKKF
-1295 QAVLDAWLAEHIT
+1295 QTVLDVWLAEHIA

-1318 ESMGYGRTTFYKKM
+1318 ESMGYGRTTFYKKI
-1332 KSITGTTPN
+1332 KRITGTTPN
-1341 DYIRTLRMNKA
+1341 DYIRSLRMNKA

-1359 RLTVAEVGYQVGIDD
+1359 RLTVAEVGYQVGIGD

-1382 KNFFGVSP
+1382 KSFFGVSP

>member
-1 MENIRIST
+1 
-9 YFFVFL
+9 
-15 YMNTSFFRY
+15 
-24 FCNTFHINRL
+24 
-34 KNWLMNKKT
+34 MNKKR
-43 ILCIE
+43 ILRIE
-48 GFMMLLLATFLPLKI
+48 GFIMLLLATFLSSEI
-63 GAQRVYQ
+63 CAQSVYQ
-70 LSVDNVLPTNYIRT
+70 LSVENVLPTNYVRT

-98 SGLVRYDGYQ
+98 SGLARYDGYQ

-124 DSRILGIKPWGD
+124 DSRILGIKLWGD
-136 RFLWIRL
+136 RFLWVRL

-161 TGNGSYSQPIKGYTL
+161 TGNGSYSQPIKGYTF

-190 GKRIRFDGKNFAS
+190 GKRISFDGKDFAS
-203 VKMSLPAS
+203 VKMSFPVS
-211 DVINYIQA
+211 DVVNYIQA

-245 SFVNKSVRKVTEAF
+245 TFVNKSVRNVTEAS
-259 YWGGSVFLT
+259 YWGGSIFLT
-268 TNDGIYQYL
+268 TNDGIYQYQL
-277 IESRQLVR
+277 ESRQMVR

-323 FEGIYN
+323 FGGIYN
-329 QHLLQLNSEP
+329 QQLLQLNSEP

-355 YGNGLFSYDTQK
+355 YGNGLFSYDIQK

-376 LPSPYIYT
+376 LPSPYVYT

-402 YVINFAQSEASY
+402 YVINFAQSEARY
-414 LYYNCDRS
+414 LYYNGDRS
-422 GINHEDDVRLLERVG
+422 GINHEDDVRLLKRVG
-437 KSIYISNM
+437 KRIYISNM

-458 FRSFDGYHDDVTAV
+458 FRSFDSYHDDITAV

-499 HSDDP
+499 HSDNP

-517 DRKNRMWVSLFDSG
+517 DRKNRMWVSLFDAG

-536 NGKFVHVIESKS
+536 NGKFIHVIESKS

-554 EMDKLGN
+554 EMDKQGN

-567 RGALR
+567 RGVLR

-649 KSGDVWL
+649 QSGDVWL

-663 RFRKGTF
+663 RFRKGAF

-843 AYLIYIALV
+843 AYLIYIVLV
-852 ALAIYYVYVNFRRIN
+852 VLAIYYVYVNFRRIN

-1020 ALRVSLNA
+1020 ALRISLKD

-1048 GLLFQRFNRS
+1048 DLLFQRFNRS

-1100 VDEKVYEEKD
+1100 VDEKVYGEKD
-1110 FMAVDNAVT
+1110 FMAMDNVVT
-1119 QEENSKPRTVLEMEY
+1119 LEENSKPRTVLEMEY

-1158 FLKNELQRYF
+1158 FLKNELLRYF

-1178 AWEKMKEQKPDLV
+1178 AWEKIQEQKPDLV

-1269 VYGQQPA
+1269 VYGQQPV
-1276 GSAKA
+1276 GSTKA

-1286 IRDEQDKKF
+1286 IKDEQDQKF
-1295 QAVLDAWLAEHIT
+1295 QTVLDVWLAEHIA

-1318 ESMGYGRTTFYKKM
+1318 ESMGYGRTTFYKKI
-1332 KSITGTTPN
+1332 KRITGTTPN
-1341 DYIRTLRMNKA
+1341 DYIRSLRMNKA

-1359 RLTVAEVGYQVGIDD
+1359 RLTVAEVGYQVGIGD

-1382 KNFFGVSP
+1382 KSFFGVSP

>member
-1 MENIRIST
+1 
-9 YFFVFL
+9 
-15 YMNTSFFRY
+15 
-24 FCNTFHINRL
+24 
-34 KNWLMNKKT
+34 MNKKM
-43 ILCIE
+43 ILRIA
-48 GFMMLLLATFLPLKI
+48 GFMMLLLATFLPTGI
-63 GAQRVYQ
+63 CAQSVYQ
-70 LSVDNVLPTNYIRT
+70 LSVDNVLPTNYVRT

-98 SGLVRYDGYQ
+98 SGLARYDGYQ

-124 DSRILGIKPWGD
+124 DSRILSIKLWGD

-143 RGRLYSCYDIEKN
+143 RGRLYCCYDIEKN
-156 AFVDF
+156 TFVDF
-161 TGNGSYSQPIKGYTL
+161 TGNGSYGQPIKGYTL

-203 VKMSLPAS
+203 VKISLPVS

-245 SFVNKSVRKVTEAF
+245 AFVNKSVRKVTEAS

-268 TNDGIYQYL
+268 TDDGIYQYL

-329 QHLLQLNSEP
+329 QHLLQLNSDP

-376 LPSPYIYT
+376 LPSPYVYT

-414 LYYNCDRS
+414 LYYNGDRS

-458 FRSFDGYHDDVTAV
+458 LRSFESYHDDVTAV
-472 AQDAQGKLF
+472 AQDAEGKLY

-517 DRKNRMWVSLFDSG
+517 DRKNRMWVSLFDAG

-554 EMDKLGN
+554 EMDKQGN

-649 KSGDVWL
+649 QSGDVWL

-670 NNFYFGANSL
+670 SNFYL
-680 ENACTEDNAVEL
+680 VP
-692 DNGNLAFATHH
+692 THWK
-703 GVMTFNPGD
+703 M
-712 IHESKPAFPLAI
+712 
-724 TKIEAN
+724 
-730 GISIGELEEDEARL
+730 
-744 DGTLTRAREFS
+744 
-755 ISYHLNSLTFYFS
+755 
-768 DFYYAKKNGSS
+768 
-779 FTYYLKG
+779 
-786 YDKGWSNLSRI
+786 
-797 NFAQYR
+797 
-803 NLPVGH
+803 PV
-809 YTLHVRSCN
+809 
-818 ANGVWSPEEV
+818 
-828 TLKIEVRPP
+828 
-837 FYATWW
+837 
-843 AYLIYIALV
+843 
-852 ALAIYYVYVNFRRIN
+852 RRIM
-867 NLRNKVKVEN
+867 LWSWTMAT
-877 QLTEYKLRFF
+877 L
-887 TNISHEFR
+887 
-895 TPLTIIKGDMDRL
+895 PL
-908 KTVDKVPGEMKQPL
+908 
-922 SSMAKSVER
+922 
-931 MMRLINQ
+931 
-938 LLEFRK
+938 
-944 MQNDKLQLALEK
+944 
-956 TDVIAFLQDI
+956 
-966 FLNFSNI
+966 
-973 AEGKHINF
+973 
-981 MFLPFDKSYEM
+981 LPIM
-992 YVDRNYLD
+992 V
-1000 KIIYNLLSNALK
+1000 
-1012 YTPSHGDV
+1012 
-1020 ALRVSLNA
+1020 
-1028 NQHLLISVEDTGVGV
+1028 
-1043 EKAKQ
+1043 
-1048 GLLFQRFNRS
+1048 
-1058 SYSHDSIGIGL
+1058 
-1069 HLTAELVRVH
+1069 
-1079 HGEISYHDNQPHGS
+1079 
-1093 IFRVELP
+1093 
-1100 VDEKVYEEKD
+1100 
-1110 FMAVDNAVT
+1110 
-1119 QEENSKPRTVLEMEY
+1119 
-1134 REMPPKPLNHYR
+1134 
-1146 VLVVED
+1146 
-1152 DNDVRE
+1152 
-1158 FLKNELQRYF
+1158 
-1168 EIDLAADGQE
+1168 
-1178 AWEKMKEQKPDLV
+1178 
-1191 VSDVMMPRMSGYQL
+1191 
-1205 VKKVRSDSAL
+1205 
-1215 ADLPFILLTA
+1215 
-1225 LTADDKKLKGIDA
+1225 
-1238 GADAYIEKPFH
+1238 
-1249 TDILIAT
+1249 
-1256 CCQLLE
+1256 
-1262 QRNHLKQ
+1262 
-1269 VYGQQPA
+1269 
-1276 GSAKA
+1276 
-1281 VAPEV
+1281 
-1286 IRDEQDKKF
+1286 
-1295 QAVLDAWLAEHIT
+1295 
-1308 DPQLNIDSFA
+1308 
-1318 ESMGYGRTTFYKKM
+1318 
-1332 KSITGTTPN
+1332 
-1341 DYIRTLRMNKA
+1341 
-1352 AELLKDD
+1352 
-1359 RLTVAEVGYQVGIDD
+1359 
-1374 PYYFSKSF
+1374 
-1382 KNFFGVSP
+1382 
-1390 TKYRTGK
+1390 